1 MIRVCGSQAG
11 VNPLEDCKP
20 LPVPELSIERALDGA
35 VRLGWPVSADGFQL
49 QSTQSLGGGEWSPV
63 VGQITVDE
71 DQNVIVME
79 SEDTAF
85 FRLAK

>member
-1 MIRVCGSQAG
+1 
-11 VNPLEDCKP
+11 
-20 LPVPELSIERALDGA
+20 
-35 VRLGWPVSADGFQL
+35 LGWPVSADGFQL

>member
-1 MIRVCGSQAG
+1 
-11 VNPLEDCKP
+11 LEDCKP
-20 LPVPELSIERALDGA
+20 LPVPELSVERTLDGA